1 MSTAAAT
8 TAGDATSPPPPT
20 TPTTKAATCAVCG
33 AVATKRCARC
43 KVTWYCSVEHQKQD
57 WKRHKKVTCNDAVA
71 ADQHT
76 LHKQEFD
83 RIRKKYKLDS
93 EEKSTEIAEYMT
105 SGNTVSAA
113 SFAEKFGT
121 SMEEAVVFLEWIQVG
136 VKFKEQTLD
145 VAKKAGFT
153 NVVDAKMMR

>member
-8 TAGDATSPPPPT
+8 TTST
-20 TPTTKAATCAVCG
+20 ATCAVCG
-33 AVATKRCARC
+33 AAATKRCARC
-43 KVTWYCSVEHQKQD
+43 QLTWYCSVDHQKQD
-57 WKRHKKVTCNDAVA
+57 WKRHKRATCNDAVQT
-71 ADQHT
+71 DQHT
-76 LHKQEFD
+76 LHKKEFD
-83 RIRKKYKLDS
+83 RIRKHYGLDS

-105 SGNTVSAA
+105 CGETVSAA

-145 VAKKAGFT
+145 AAKKAGFPGT
-153 NVVDAKMMR
+153 VDPKQMR